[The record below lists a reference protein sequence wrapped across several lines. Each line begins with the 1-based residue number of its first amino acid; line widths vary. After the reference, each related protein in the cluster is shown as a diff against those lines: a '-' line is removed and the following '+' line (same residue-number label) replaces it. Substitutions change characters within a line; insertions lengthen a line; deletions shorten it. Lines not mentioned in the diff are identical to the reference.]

1 MTECPEGKW
10 LLLIHQIPPKPGY
23 LRVKIWRKLQ
33 SLGAVAIKNAVYVMP
48 RNDQTLEDFQWVLR
62 AILEAGAEASIC
74 AASFID
80 GLTDEQV
87 EALFRQAR
95 NEDYAAICREA
106 ESILDATPQ
115 APSITGEER
124 SELGNALARL
134 KRRFATIKKLDFFSA
149 NGCEA
154 ASRLI
159 EKMEFRLSESERQN
173 HEKADCPGIMN
184 IHEYRGRTWV
194 TRKAVY
200 VDRMACAWFIR
211 RFIDPDASFR
221 FVSERAYRPRTGEL
235 RFDMFEGEFTHDGDH
250 CSFEVM
256 VQRFGLTDKALL
268 EIGRI
273 IHDIDL
279 KEKKYGRSETSGILA
294 LIDGIVLSRKSD
306 EDRVERGSMALDDI
320 YEYFRRK

>member
-23 LRVKIWRKLQ
+23 LRVKIWRRLQ
-33 SLGAVAIKNAVYVMP
+33 SLGAVAIKNAVYVIP
-48 RNDQTLEDFQWVLR
+48 RNEQTFEDFQWVLR
-62 AILEAGAEASIC
+62 SIVEGGAEGSIC
-74 AASFID
+74 AASFVD

-87 EALFRQAR
+87 EGLFRQAR
-95 NEDYAAICREA
+95 DEDYAEISREA
-106 ESILDATPQ
+106 ESILDSTPP

-134 KRRFATIKKLDFFSA
+134 KRRFATIKKLDFFRA
-149 NGCEA
+149 TGREA
-154 ASRLI
+154 ACTLL
-159 EKMEFRLSESERQN
+159 EKIEFRLCESERKTI
-173 HEKADCPGIMN
+173 EGPDRPEIVDFL
-184 IHEYRGRTWV
+184 EFRGRTWV
-194 TRKAVY
+194 TRKGVY
-200 VDRMACAWFIR
+200 ADRMACAWLIK

-221 FVSERAYRPRTGEL
+221 FVSEKAYRPRTGEL

-256 VQRFGLTDKALL
+256 VQRFGLTDKSLL

-273 IHDIDL
+273 IHDLDL
-279 KEKKYGRSETSGILA
+279 KETKHTKPETSGILA

-306 EDRVERGSMALDDI
+306 EDRVERGSMMFDDI